1 MGFEL
6 QAVVW
11 TTVILVALIG
21 FQGALVPV
29 NQGLGWGLGSRDEAR
44 EKTALQ
50 ARTARTVA
58 NHIEGML
65 VFVPLALVVTIS
77 DISSTTL
84 TIWGAGLYLLGRVLF
99 APLYLLGV
107 PYLRSL
113 VWGVSLIG
121 ILMIGYETVRAA
133 IG

>member
-11 TTVILVALIG
+11 TTVMLVALIG

-29 NQGLGWGLGSRDEAR
+29 NQGFGWGLGSRDEAR

-65 VFVPLALVVTIS
+65 VFVPLALVAAMTG
-77 DISSTTL
+77 ISSTL

-99 APLYLLGV
+99 APMYLLGV
-107 PYLRSL
+107 PYLRTV
-113 VWGVSLIG
+113 VWSVSLIG
-121 ILMIGYETVRAA
+121 ILMLGFEVIRAA